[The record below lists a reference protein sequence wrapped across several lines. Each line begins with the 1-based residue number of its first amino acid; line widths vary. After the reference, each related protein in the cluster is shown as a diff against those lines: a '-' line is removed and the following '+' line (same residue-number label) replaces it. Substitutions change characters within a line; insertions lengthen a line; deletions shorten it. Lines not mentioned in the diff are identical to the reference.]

1 MLLKINSN
9 IVFFWKDGHFVCDD
23 FIHHEQRSIDSS
35 IYPILNLFSTWKE
48 ENEIFTL
55 LNHNETFTEEFLK
68 VALFQLKES
77 KILIENYSKEYEQE
91 VNLKHWDTWGS
102 SSKYFHYNTRLLNK
116 DHYIDKDEQ
125 YERLSSKRKSDT
137 PPNIYKNINDSE
149 KIKLPLPSYKEKKG
163 FLETLLGRQTV
174 RSFNDKPISLNDLST
189 MLYLTYGAQS
199 CKYEIGID
207 KIIFKT
213 SPSGGCRHPI
223 EVYPVILNVEGLEK
237 GLYHYS
243 VENHE
248 LEVIHKKDMTDK
260 VVDMAAGQNFVKGAS
275 VLFFYTACIERSM
288 WKYQSPRTYRVL
300 MMDMGHLSQTCFLV
314 ANWLGL
320 GTFFS
325 GHLNDQYVE
334 EELKIDSNKEIVMG
348 VSGIGYRSNDS
359 LEYGRDLRFL
369 KELNYEI

>member
-1 MLLKINSN
+1 MLLKVNSN
-9 IVFFWKDGHFVCDD
+9 MAFFWKNGHFISDD
-23 FIHHEQRSIDSS
+23 FIHHQQRSLDFS
-35 IYPILNLFSTWKE
+35 IYPILELFSKWKE

-55 LNHNETFTEEFLK
+55 LNHTNNFSEEFLK
-68 VALFQLKES
+68 DALFQLKES
-77 KILIENYSKEYEQE
+77 KILIKRDSEEHKQEKELEFWEN
-91 VNLKHWDTWGS
+91 WGFS
-102 SSKYFHYNTRLLNK
+102 CKYFHYNTRLLHK
-116 DHYIDKDEQ
+116 DQ
-125 YERLSSKRKSDT
+125 YTDINDQYKRLSVKRKKEN
-137 PPNIYKNINDSE
+137 PPSIYKNIDGAE
-149 KIKLPLPSYKEKKG
+149 KIKLPLPSYKREAG

-174 RSFNDKPISLNDLST
+174 RSFNEEPITLNNLST

-207 KIIFKT
+207 NLLFKT

-223 EVYPVILNVEGLEK
+223 EVYPVILNVNGLEN

-248 LEVIHKKDMTDK
+248 LEVIHKHDMIDK
-260 VVDMAAGQNFVKGAS
+260 VVDMVAGQNYVKRAS
-275 VLFFYTACIERSM
+275 VLFFYTACVERSM

-320 GTFFS
+320 GCFFS

-334 EELKIDSNKEIVMG
+334 EELKINFDQEIVLG
-348 VSGIGYRSNDS
+348 VSGIGYRSNES
-359 LEYGRDLRFL
+359 LEMGRDLRFV
-369 KELNYEI
+369 KELSNEI